1 MSVRVLLGAADPELA
16 TALRTQ
22 VAELT
27 DIEIV
32 GVQTSSSDVVSAVG
46 QDPSLDVVLVHQ
58 NIEGM
63 SAMDLIRELAMRHP
77 HLAVVVIADDASATI
92 YGQAM
97 EAGARGV
104 VSTESSQAELQS
116 RIGSAAEWSNTMR
129 RHFDPSSTGVM
140 PTRMGT
146 MMAVCGAKGGTGAT
160 TLTVQLALRAV
171 ADKQQV
177 CIVDLDL
184 QKGDIP
190 SYLDITH
197 RRSIADLMA
206 TAAELD
212 GVILGEALYVHRD
225 GPHVLLAPPDG
236 EQAEDVSARAARQ
249 ILSGLRARYDVV
261 IVDCGTYLTEANAV
275 AIELAENVL
284 VTVTPDLPCL
294 RAAQRL
300 GKMWERLQIRKRDD
314 MSVVLVRAD
323 RKNEVQPDFARK
335 ILGLPMLKTTVPA
348 AFRSLEEATN
358 TGAPKTVDN
367 GDYRKAVTAV
377 AREVG
382 LVSAGDSGDKGGKGR
397 GKGDSGLAL
406 TEFMVLIPF
415 IGLVLLLIWQAIIV
429 GLTSMYSSHAS
440 AEGARAVAVLGYDD
454 PGAKAEVER
463 RAVARVSDQWGDP
476 DHFHLSVNGDY
487 VKVTIDAPAVLPGVH
502 SPWGISTKAKIVYED
517 GGDMP

>member
-1 MSVRVLLGAADPELA
+1 MSVRVLLAAGNGGLA
-16 TALRTQ
+16 ASLRTQ
-22 VAELT
+22 VDELN

-32 GVQTSSSDVVSAVG
+32 AVQTTAADVVSAAN
-46 QDPSLDVVLVHQ
+46 QDPLLDVVLVHFE
-58 NIEGM
+58 IEGS

-77 HLAVVVIADDASATI
+77 HLAVVVIADDASAEI
-92 YGQAM
+92 YGAAM

-104 VSTESSQAELQS
+104 VSAESSQAELQS
-116 RIGSAAEWSNTMR
+116 RIGSAAEWSRTMR
-129 RHFDPSSTGVM
+129 RHFDPASTGVM
-140 PTRMGT
+140 PTRMGR
-146 MMAVCGAKGGTGAT
+146 MLSVCGAKGGTGAT

-212 GVILGEALYVHRD
+212 GVILGEALYIHRD
-225 GPHVLLAPPDG
+225 GPHVLLAPAEG

-249 ILSGLRARYDVV
+249 ILSGLRSRYDVV
-261 IVDCGTYLTEANAV
+261 IIDCGAYMTEASAV
-275 AIELAENVL
+275 AIELSDTVL

-300 GKMWERLQIRKRDD
+300 GKMWERLQVRKRDD

-348 AFRSLEEATN
+348 AFRALEEATN
-358 TGAPKTVDN
+358 TGAPKAVEN

-382 LVSAGDSGDKGGKGR
+382 LVESEAAGTKR
-397 GKGDSGLAL
+397 GKGDQGVAV
-406 TEFMVLIPF
+406 TEFVLLIPF
-415 IGLVLLLIWQAIIV
+415 LGLLLLLIWQAIIV

-440 AEGARAVAVLGYDD
+440 SEGARAVAVLGYDS
-454 PGAKAEVER
+454 PGARAEVER
-463 RAVARVSDQWGDP
+463 RAVARVSDQWGDRN
-476 DHFHLSVNGDY
+476 HFHLSVDGDF
-487 VKVTIDAPAVLPGVH
+487 VKVTIDAPAVLPGMH
-502 SPWGISTKAKIVYED
+502 GPWGISTKAKIVYED
-517 GGDMP
+517 GDSLP

>member
-1 MSVRVLLGAADPELA
+1 MSVRVLLGAADAELA

-22 VAELT
+22 LAELT

-32 GVQTSSSDVVSAVG
+32 GVESSSADIVSAAG

-58 NIEGM
+58 NIDGM

-77 HLAVVVIADDASATI
+77 HLAVVVIADDASAAI
-92 YGQAM
+92 YGSAM

-116 RIGSAAEWSNTMR
+116 RIGSAAEWSATMR
-129 RHFDPSSTGVM
+129 RHFDPSSSGVM
-140 PTRMGT
+140 PTRMGKL
-146 MMAVCGAKGGTGAT
+146 MAVCGAKGGSGAT
-160 TLTVQLALRAV
+160 TLTIQLALRAV
-171 ADKQQV
+171 ADNQLV

-184 QKGDIP
+184 QKGDFP

-275 AIELAENVL
+275 AIELADNVL

-300 GKMWERLQIRKRDD
+300 GKMWERLQIRKRTD

-358 TGAPKTVDN
+358 TGAPKTIDN

-377 AREVG
+377 SREIG
-382 LVSAGDSGDKGGKGR
+382 LVSGGEPAGKGR
-397 GKGDSGLAL
+397 AKGDTGTAI
-406 TEFMVLIPF
+406 TEFAVLIPF
-415 IGLVLLLIWQAIIV
+415 IGLILLLIWQAIIV

-454 PGAKAEVER
+454 PGARAEVER
-463 RAVARVSDQWGDP
+463 RAVARVSDQWGDKN
-476 DHFHLSVNGDY
+476 HFHLSVDGEY

-502 SPWGISTKAKIVYED
+502 SPWGISTRAKIVYED
-517 GGDMP
+517 GGDLP

>member
-1 MSVRVLLGAADPELA
+1 MSVRLLLGVTDAELVES
-16 TALRTQ
+16 LRTQ
-22 VAELT
+22 VGELT

-32 GVQTSSSDVVSAVG
+32 RVESTSADVVSAAG

-58 NIEGM
+58 RIEGM

-77 HLAVVVIADDASATI
+77 HLAVVVIADDASAAI
-92 YGQAM
+92 YGSAM

-104 VSTESSQAELQS
+104 VSTESSQPELQS

-129 RHFDPSSTGVM
+129 RHFDPASTGVM
-140 PTRMGT
+140 PTRMGK

-160 TLTVQLALRAV
+160 TLTIQLALRAV

-212 GVILGEALYVHRD
+212 GVILGEALYTHRD

-249 ILSGLRARYDVV
+249 ILSGLRARYDIV

-275 AIELAENVL
+275 AIELADDVL

-358 TGAPKTVDN
+358 TGAPKAVDN

-377 AREVG
+377 AREIK
-382 LVSAGDSGDKGGKGR
+382 LVSGDSGGKGR
-397 GKGDSGLAL
+397 GKGDAGLAI
-406 TEFMVLIPF
+406 TEFTVLIPF
-415 IGLVLLLIWQAIIV
+415 IGLLLLLIWQAILI

-440 AEGARAVAVLGYDD
+440 AEGARAVAVLGYDSPD
-454 PGAKAEVER
+454 AQAEVER
-463 RAVARVSDQWGDP
+463 RAVARVSDQWGDKN
-476 DHFHLSVNGDY
+476 HFHLSVDGDF
-487 VKVTIDAPAVLPGVH
+487 VKVTIDTPAVLPGVQG
-502 SPWGISTKAKIVYED
+502 PWGITTKAKIVYED
-517 GGDMP
+517 GEDLP

>member
-1 MSVRVLLGAADPELA
+1 MSVRVLLGASDIELA
-16 TALRTQ
+16 AALRTQ

-32 GVQTSSSDVVSAVG
+32 GVESSSADVVSAAG

-58 NIEGM
+58 NIDGM

-77 HLAVVVIADDASATI
+77 HLAVVVIADDASAAI
-92 YGQAM
+92 YGSAM

-129 RHFDPSSTGVM
+129 RHFDPSSSGVM
-140 PTRMGT
+140 PTRMGK
-146 MMAVCGAKGGTGAT
+146 MMAICGAKGGTGAT
-160 TLTVQLALRAV
+160 TLTIQLALRAV
-171 ADKQQV
+171 ADNQQV

-184 QKGDIP
+184 QKGDVP

-261 IVDCGTYLTEANAV
+261 LVDCGTYLTEANAV
-275 AIELAENVL
+275 AIELADNVL

-377 AREVG
+377 AREIE
-382 LVSAGDSGDKGGKGR
+382 LVSSGESGGKGR
-397 GKGDSGLAL
+397 GKGDAGVAI
-406 TEFMVLIPF
+406 TEFTLLIPF
-415 IGLVLLLIWQAIIV
+415 IGLLLLLIWQAILV

-454 PGAKAEVER
+454 PGARAEVER
-463 RAVARVSDQWGDP
+463 RAVARVSDQWGDKN
-476 DHFHLSVNGDY
+476 HFHLSVNGDY
-487 VKVTIDAPAVLPGVH
+487 VKVTIDAPAVLPGMH
-502 SPWGISTKAKIVYED
+502 GPWGISTKAKIVYED

>member
-1 MSVRVLLGAADPELA
+1 MSVRLLLGVSDPELA
-16 TALRTQ
+16 AALQTQ
-22 VAELT
+22 VGELS
-27 DIEIV
+27 DIEIA
-32 GVQTSSSDVVSAVG
+32 GTESTSADVVSAAG

-58 NIEGM
+58 GIEGL

-77 HLAVVVIADDASATI
+77 YLAVVVIADDASAAI
-92 YGQAM
+92 YGSAM

-104 VSTESSQAELQS
+104 VSTASSQAELQS
-116 RIGSAAEWSNTMR
+116 RIGSAAEWSTTMR
-129 RHFDPSSTGVM
+129 RHFDPASTGVM
-140 PTRMGT
+140 PTRMGK

-160 TLTVQLALRAV
+160 TLTIQLALRAV
-171 ADKQQV
+171 ADHQQV
-177 CIVDLDL
+177 CVVDLDL

-197 RRSIADLMA
+197 RRSIADLIA

-212 GVILGEALYVHRD
+212 GVILGEALYIHRD
-225 GPHVLLAPPDG
+225 GPHVLLAPPEG

-249 ILSGLRARYDVV
+249 ILSGLRARYDIV

-275 AIELAENVL
+275 AIELADNVL

-314 MSVVLVRAD
+314 LSVVLVRAD

-358 TGAPKTVDN
+358 TGAPKAVDN

-377 AREVG
+377 AREIA
-382 LVSAGDSGDKGGKGR
+382 LVSGDSGGKGR
-397 GKGDSGLAL
+397 GKGDAGTAI
-406 TEFMVLIPF
+406 TEFAVLIPF
-415 IGLVLLLIWQAIIV
+415 IGLLLLLIWQAILI

-440 AEGARAVAVLGYDD
+440 AEGARAVAVLGYDSPD
-454 PGAKAEVER
+454 ARAEVER
-463 RAVARVSDQWGDP
+463 RAVARVSDQWGDKK
-476 DHFHLSVNGDY
+476 HFHLSVDGDF
-487 VKVTIDAPAVLPGVH
+487 VKVTIDTPAVLPGMH
-502 SPWGISTKAKIVYED
+502 GPWGISTKAEIVYED
-517 GGDMP
+517 GEDLP

>member
-1 MSVRVLLGAADPELA
+1 MTVRLLLGVADSGLAA
-16 TALRTQ
+16 ALRTQ
-22 VAELT
+22 VGELT
-27 DIEIV
+27 EIEIV
-32 GVQTSSSDVVSAVG
+32 RVEPTSADVVSAAG

-58 NIEGM
+58 GIDGV

-77 HLAVVVIADDASATI
+77 HLAVVVVADDTSAAI
-92 YGQAM
+92 YGMAM

-104 VSTESSQAELQS
+104 VSTGSSQAELQS
-116 RIGSAAEWSNTMR
+116 RIGSAAEWSKTMR
-129 RHFDPSSTGVM
+129 RHFDPASTGVM
-140 PTRMGT
+140 PTRMGEMT
-146 MMAVCGAKGGTGAT
+146 AVCGAKGGTGAT
-160 TLTVQLALRAV
+160 TLTIQLALRAV

-197 RRSIADLMA
+197 RRSIADLVA

-225 GPHVLLAPPDG
+225 GPHVLLAPPEG

-275 AIELAENVL
+275 AIELSDNVL
-284 VTVTPDLPCL
+284 VAVTPDLPCL

-323 RKNEVQPDFARK
+323 RKNEVQPDFVRR
-335 ILGLPMLKTTVPA
+335 ILGLPMLKTTIPA
-348 AFRSLEEATN
+348 VFRSLEEAAN
-358 TGAPKTVDN
+358 TGSPKAVDN

-377 AREVG
+377 AREIG
-382 LVSAGDSGDKGGKGR
+382 LVSGDSGDPKGR
-397 GKGDSGLAL
+397 GKGDAGTAI
-406 TEFMVLIPF
+406 TEFTVLIPF
-415 IGLVLLLIWQAIIV
+415 IGLLLLLIWQAILI

-440 AEGARAVAVLGYDD
+440 AEGARAVAVLGYDSPD
-454 PGAKAEVER
+454 ARAEVER
-463 RAVARVSDQWGDP
+463 RAVARVSDQWGDKK
-476 DHFHLSVNGDY
+476 HFHLSVDDDF
-487 VKVTIDAPAVLPGVH
+487 VKVTIDTPAVLPGVQG
-502 SPWGISTKAKIVYED
+502 PWRITTRARIVYED
-517 GGDMP
+517 GEDLP

>member
-1 MSVRVLLGAADPELA
+1 MTVRVLLGTGDPELA
-16 TALRTQ
+16 ASLRTQ
-22 VAELT
+22 LNELA

-32 GVQTSSSDVVSAVG
+32 GVESSSTDVVSAAG
-46 QDPSLDVVLVHQ
+46 QNPAVDVALVHQ
-58 NIEGM
+58 EIDGIP
-63 SAMDLIRELAMRHP
+63 AMDLIRELAMRHP
-77 HLAVVVIADDASATI
+77 HLAVVVIAGDTSAAI
-92 YGQAM
+92 YGSAM

-104 VSTESSQAELQS
+104 VSTESSQAELRS
-116 RIGSAAEWSNTMR
+116 RIGSAAEWSKTIR
-129 RHFDPSSTGVM
+129 RHFDPANTGVM
-140 PTRMGT
+140 PTRMGRL
-146 MMAVCGAKGGTGAT
+146 MAVCGAKGGTGAT
-160 TLTVQLALRAV
+160 TLTIQLALRAV
-171 ADKQQV
+171 ADDQQV

-190 SYLDITH
+190 SYLDISH

-225 GPHVLLAPPDG
+225 GPHVLLAPPEG

-249 ILSGLRARYDVV
+249 IISGLRARYDVV
-261 IVDCGTYLTEANAV
+261 IVDCGAYLTEANAV
-275 AIELAENVL
+275 AIELADNVL

-300 GKMWERLQIRKRDD
+300 GTMWERLQIRKRDD

-335 ILGLPMLKTTVPA
+335 ILGLPMLKATVPA
-348 AFRSLEEATN
+348 AFRALEEATN
-358 TGAPKTVDN
+358 TGAPRAVEN

-382 LVSAGDSGDKGGKGR
+382 LVSGGGSAGKRR
-397 GKGDSGLAL
+397 GKGDSGVAI
-406 TEFMVLIPF
+406 TEFVVLIPF
-415 IGLVLLLIWQAIIV
+415 IGLLLLLIWQAILV

-440 AEGARAVAVLGYDD
+440 AEGARAVAVLGYDT
-454 PGAKAEVER
+454 PEARAEVVR
-463 RAVARVSDQWGDP
+463 RAVARVSGQWGDR

-487 VKVTIDAPAVLPGVH
+487 VKVTIDTPAVLPDVH
-502 SPWGISTKAKIVYED
+502 GPWGISTEAKIVYED
-517 GGDMP
+517 GEDLP

>member
-1 MSVRVLLGAADPELA
+1 MSVRVLLAAADIELA
-16 TALRTQ
+16 AALRTQ
-22 VAELT
+22 MNELT

-32 GVQTSSSDVVSAVG
+32 AVESSSADVVSAAG

-58 NIEGM
+58 DIDGM

-77 HLAVVVIADDASATI
+77 HLAVVVIADDASAAI
-92 YGQAM
+92 YGSAM

-116 RIGSAAEWSNTMR
+116 RIGSASEWSHTMR
-129 RHFDPSSTGVM
+129 RHFDPASTGVM
-140 PTRMGT
+140 PTRMGN

-160 TLTVQLALRAV
+160 TLTIQLALRAV

-184 QKGDIP
+184 QKGDVP

-236 EQAEDVSARAARQ
+236 ELAEDVSARAARQ

-261 IVDCGTYLTEANAV
+261 IVDCGTYMTEANAV
-275 AIELAENVL
+275 AIELAEDVL

-300 GKMWERLQIRKRDD
+300 GKLWERLQIRKRDD

-348 AFRSLEEATN
+348 SFRALEEATN
-358 TGAPKTVDN
+358 TGAPKAVEN

-377 AREVG
+377 AREIG
-382 LVSAGDSGDKGGKGR
+382 LVSSGDSGGRGR
-397 GKGDSGLAL
+397 GKGDAGVAI
-406 TEFMVLIPF
+406 TEFVVLIPF
-415 IGLVLLLIWQAIIV
+415 IGLILLLIWQAILV

-440 AEGARAVAVLGYDD
+440 AEGARAVAVLGYDSPD
-454 PGAKAEVER
+454 ARSEVER
-463 RAVARVSDQWGDP
+463 RAVARVSDQWGDR
-476 DHFHLSVNGDY
+476 DHFHLSVDGDY
-487 VKVTIDAPAVLPGVH
+487 VKVTIDTPAVLPGLH
-502 SPWGISTKAKIVYED
+502 GPWGISTKAQIVYED
-517 GGDMP
+517 GGDLP

>member
-1 MSVRVLLGAADPELA
+1 MSIRVLLAAADIELA
-16 TALRTQ
+16 AALRTQ
-22 VAELT
+22 VNELT

-32 GVQTSSSDVVSAVG
+32 GVESSSADVVGAAG

-58 NIEGM
+58 EIDGM

-77 HLAVVVIADDASATI
+77 HLAVVVIAEDASAAI
-92 YGQAM
+92 YGSAM

-116 RIGSAAEWSNTMR
+116 RIGSAAEWSHTMR
-129 RHFDPSSTGVM
+129 RHFDPASTGVM
-140 PTRMGT
+140 PTRMGRMT
-146 MMAVCGAKGGTGAT
+146 AVCGAKGGTGAT

-184 QKGDIP
+184 QKGDVP

-225 GPHVLLAPPDG
+225 GPHILLAPPDG
-236 EQAEDVSARAARQ
+236 ELAEDVSARAARQ

-261 IVDCGTYLTEANAV
+261 IVDCGTYMTEANAV
-275 AIELAENVL
+275 AIELAEDVL

-323 RKNEVQPDFARK
+323 RKNEVQPEFARK

-348 AFRSLEEATN
+348 AFRALEEATN
-358 TGAPKTVDN
+358 TGAPKAVEN

-377 AREVG
+377 AREIG
-382 LVSAGDSGDKGGKGR
+382 LVSGGDGKGR
-397 GKGDSGLAL
+397 GKGDSGVAI
-406 TEFMVLIPF
+406 TEFVVLLPF
-415 IGLVLLLIWQAIIV
+415 IGLILLLIWQAILV

-440 AEGARAVAVLGYDD
+440 SEGARAVAVLGYDS
-454 PGAKAEVER
+454 PGAQAEVNR
-463 RAVARVSDQWGDP
+463 RAAARVSDQWGDR
-476 DHFHLSVNGDY
+476 DHFHLSVDGDY
-487 VKVTIDAPAVLPGVH
+487 VKVTIDTPAVLPGVH
-502 SPWGISTKAKIVYED
+502 GPWGISTRARIVYED
-517 GGDMP
+517 GEDLP

>member
-1 MSVRVLLGAADPELA
+1 MSVRVLLGVAVPELA
-16 TALRTQ
+16 TSLRTQ
-22 VAELT
+22 VDELT
-27 DIEIV
+27 DIDIV
-32 GVQTSSSDVVSAVG
+32 GIEATSADVVSAAG
-46 QDPSLDVVLVHQ
+46 QDPLLDVVLVHQ
-58 NIEGM
+58 EIEGM

-77 HLAVVVIADDASATI
+77 HLAVVVIADDASAAI
-92 YGQAM
+92 YGSAM

-104 VSTESSQAELQS
+104 VSKESSQAELQS
-116 RIGSAAEWSNTMR
+116 RIGSAAEWSRTMR
-129 RHFDPSSTGVM
+129 RHFDPASTGVM
-140 PTRMGT
+140 PTRMGK

-160 TLTVQLALRAV
+160 TLTIQLALRAV

-212 GVILGEALYVHRD
+212 GVILGEALYIHRD

-236 EQAEDVSARAARQ
+236 ELAEDVSARAARQ

-261 IVDCGTYLTEANAV
+261 IVDCGTYMTEANAV
-275 AIELAENVL
+275 AIELADDVL
-284 VTVTPDLPCL
+284 VAVTPDLPCL

-300 GKMWERLQIRKRDD
+300 GKMWERLQVRKRDD

-323 RKNEVQPDFARK
+323 RKNEVQPDFARRL
-335 ILGLPMLKTTVPA
+335 LGLPMLKATVPA

-358 TGAPKTVDN
+358 TGAPKSVDN

-377 AREVG
+377 AREIG
-382 LVSAGDSGDKGGKGR
+382 LVSSGEPDGKSR
-397 GKGDSGLAL
+397 GKGDSGVAM
-406 TEFMVLIPF
+406 TEFVVLLPF
-415 IGLVLLLIWQAIIV
+415 IGLLLLLIWQAILV

-454 PGAKAEVER
+454 PGARAEVER
-463 RAVARVSDQWGDP
+463 RAVARVSDQWGDRQ
-476 DHFHLSVNGDY
+476 HFHLSVEGEY
-487 VKVTIDAPAVLPGVH
+487 VKVTIDTPAVLPGMH
-502 SPWGISTKAKIVYED
+502 GPWGISTKAKIVYED
-517 GGDMP
+517 GGDM